1 MLPTAHDSVASGKLA
16 EPEIDFLLDSF
27 CREKSMAA
35 DETLKERWLSMC
47 SRHFNYHSG
56 EVTFAS
62 TVS

>member
-1 MLPTAHDSVASGKLA
+1 MLPQTHDSVAGNLA

-35 DETLKERWLSMC
+35 DETLKERWLSVC

-56 EVTFAS
+56 EITFAS